1 MTNATQS
8 DAGAFHPQ
16 VIPPVIPG
24 ALTGVGLLAAIY
36 AVAAEPALA
45 VQAKA
50 FMVLWLALSVA
61 CNLFITPRSFVA
73 GFLTGLAA
81 MLIGWRVAALNSVDL
96 VTYPL
101 LLAFIAFV
109 LQFFDCLRAD
119 LRRGTS
125 RLMSTAEWQLTFIR
139 IYIGFDL
146 VPHATE
152 KLFAG
157 PVPFD
162 GDVKAFAG
170 FGLPMPE
177 FFVIL
182 GGLCELGI
190 VIGIGLGLLTRLAG
204 YCAALYYLICT
215 LIGGHFLNGF
225 IWVNPGGGWEY
236 PVLMMALF
244 LTYAVRGAGPF
255 SLDSVIA
262 NEGWLPA
269 RFGPLM
275 ATR

>member
-1 MTNATQS
+1 MIKTTQAIS
-8 DAGAFHPQ
+8 GGFRPEH
-16 VIPPVIPG
+16 IPPIVPG
-24 ALTGVGLLAAIY
+24 VLTAICLIAALYVVATAQ
-36 AVAAEPALA
+36 AVPL
-45 VQAKA
+45 QAKV

-61 CNLFITPRSFVA
+61 CTFLLAPRNFAA
-73 GFLTGLAA
+73 GYLTGLLA
-81 MLIGWRVAALNSVDL
+81 MLFGWRVAGQNGVDL
-96 VTYPL
+96 VSYPL

-109 LQFFDCLRAD
+109 LQFFDSLRGD
-119 LRRGTS
+119 LRRGPN

-139 IYIGFDL
+139 LYIGFDL

-157 PVPFD
+157 PASFD
-162 GDVKAFAG
+162 ADVSAFAG
-170 FGLPMPE
+170 FGLPVPA

-190 VIGIGLGLLTRLAG
+190 TIGIGLGLLTRLAG
-204 YCAALYYLICT
+204 YCSALYFLIAT
-215 LIGGHFLNGF
+215 LIGGHFFNGF
-225 IWVNPGGGWEY
+225 IWVNPGGGWEF

-255 SLDSVIA
+255 SLDGVIA
-262 NEGWLPA
+262 NKGWLPA
-269 RFGPLM
+269 GFAPLT